1 MFNYIKI
8 KCKTFR
14 STSIFVHDKFPHKS
28 ACYTSAPRDM
38 WTREM
43 LTNRIVC
50 LYNDLQYYRLCSAIS
65 LYEMLRSLCT
75 AARTFPRKEITA
87 RFLAWVRRLK
97 RLWSN
102 PRARKVIYPCTLYS
116 TIHISTVSRTTNVWL
131 LRQQKET
138 LCSFS
143 LIWQTKVFQ

>member
-28 ACYTSAPRDM
+28 SCYTSAPRDM

-65 LYEMLRSLCT
+65 LYEMLRSSVYCCKNLPQE
-75 AARTFPRKEITA
+75 RDHSKVSGLGKEIEA
-87 RFLAWVRRLK
+87 LMK
-97 RLWSN
+97 
-102 PRARKVIYPCTLYS
+102 
-116 TIHISTVSRTTNVWL
+116 
-131 LRQQKET
+131 
-138 LCSFS
+138 
-143 LIWQTKVFQ
+143 